1 LTRNHMIH
9 SINLGVIP
17 PDDMPLPPEVEW
29 NYMANPEEIIARA
42 KIALALYESTPEFAE
57 IKGIKTKDK
66 DLANL
71 IAMLPARVTS
81 LREAIEKRDYV
92 HCRRDGRDP
101 QYYVDLVKE
110 TAKKCGL
117 VSRAGEQVSLFDL
130 MGCG

>member
-1 LTRNHMIH
+1 MIYD
-9 SINLGVIP
+9 INLGVIP

-42 KIALALYESTPEFAE
+42 KEALALFESTPEFAE

-66 DLANL
+66 GLANL
-71 IAMLPARVTS
+71 IATLPVRVTS
-81 LREAIEKRDYV
+81 LRKAIEEKNYV
-92 HCRRDGRDP
+92 YCRRDGWDP
-101 QYYVDLVKE
+101 QYYVDMVKE

-117 VSRAGEQVSLFDL
+117 VSRAGEQVSLYDL